1 MSVSSLPDASLYTET
16 TTPTAARPHSTG
28 DGAVAS
34 EMVAG
39 SGRRTT
45 LALALAGNV
54 FAAVTSTLLAAY
66 LPDTVRDLVGGA
78 SATEVGRIGA
88 YVGAL
93 FLVGWALGGVGL
105 GWAGDHVGRVR
116 AFALAVAITG
126 VGTLAAAWSPTW
138 PALVACRFVTGMGVG
153 GTLVVSTILV
163 AEAWPGRARAV
174 VLGVLAVSYPV
185 GIIAAGAVSYAV
197 ADWRTAFLVGVAP
210 LALSVAAAVLLRD
223 SAAWTDGRA
232 QRSSVRRGGSTFGDV
247 WAPAHRT
254 NFLVGAT
261 VFGAMLVGLWA
272 TFSWLPTWAQSLVGD
287 AAGGQQTRG
296 LLMML
301 LGMGGIAGG
310 AASGVVANALGRRRA
325 LLVAFGG
332 CTVASGILF
341 GTNAAFSP
349 VIYAETAALALFFG
363 LSQGVLSAYIPELFP
378 AAIRSTAT
386 GLCFNLGRVVT
397 AGAVFAVG
405 ALVGVFGGYGN
416 AVLAFSLA
424 YVLGF
429 AATWFGR
436 ETAPGSL
443 PDALA

>member
-1 MSVSSLPDASLYTET
+1 MSVLSLPDAPTE
-16 TTPTAARPHSTG
+16 PAIPAAFRSASTG
-28 DGAVAS
+28 DDPATAD
-34 EMVAG
+34 G
-39 SGRRTT
+39 SDRRLT
-45 LALALAGNV
+45 LALALASNV

-78 SATEVGRIGA
+78 GAVDVGRIGA

-93 FLVGWALGGVGL
+93 FLVGWAVGGVGL
-105 GWAGDHVGRVR
+105 GWAGDRVGRVR
-116 AFALAVAITG
+116 AFALAVALTG
-126 VGTLAAAWSPTW
+126 AGTLAAAWSPTW

-174 VLGVLAVSYPV
+174 VLGVLAVSYPI

-197 ADWRTAFLVGVAP
+197 ADWRTAFLIGVAP
-210 LALSVAAAVLLRD
+210 LALAAVAAVCLRD
-223 SAAWTDGRA
+223 SAAWTIGRGA
-232 QRSSVRRGGSTFGDV
+232 PRRAGSTFGDV
-247 WAPAHRT
+247 WAPAHRG

-261 VFGAMLVGLWA
+261 IFGAMLVGLWA

-287 AAGGQQTRG
+287 GPGGQQTRG

-301 LGMGGIAGG
+301 LGMGGIVGG
-310 AASGVVANALGRRRA
+310 AVSGVVANAVGRRHS
-325 LLVAFGG
+325 LLIAFGG
-332 CTVASGILF
+332 CTVASGVLF
-341 GTNAAFSP
+341 GTNATFTP
-349 VIYAETAALALFFG
+349 VVYAETAALALFFG

-386 GLCFNLGRVVT
+386 GLCFNLGRLVT
-397 AGAVFAVG
+397 AAAVFAVG
-405 ALVGVFGGYGN
+405 ALVGAFGGYGN

-429 AATWFGR
+429 VATWYGR
-436 ETAPGSL
+436 ETSASAEPL
-443 PDALA
+443 L